1 MHLSKRQLIRSG
13 TWLLLSV
20 LLIVPAAFAQSVSDG
35 TLTGTVTLS
44 TGESIR
50 GVPVKITSPALV
62 TRERTVISDENGR
75 FVFLSLPPG
84 TYGLTASLDGFRQ
97 FSTAGII
104 LNSGDKVDVNVTLQ
118 QGAYTEEM
126 VVEGVAPIVDTR
138 TSTIDTTFTNEILDV
153 LPTARNAF
161 YDLAL
166 TAPGMASVGVDES
179 WLSSPSAFGG
189 AANENIFLVNGV
201 NATNPRGA
209 PWGSLVSVN
218 YNTVEEVKI
227 LSIGSKAEYGS
238 FSGAAI
244 DVLTK
249 SGGNDFKGDVAYY
262 SMVGNAADNSPCGG
276 VTTGLCEEFG
286 DELFYADPNDVLTT
300 RPESSDELS
309 LTFGGPIVRDR
320 LWFYAGYSNTNAETD
335 TPLFEPLS
343 IWESKLYDLK
353 LTGDFNSKHRGWLSY
368 HFEDL
373 ESGNTTWGQT
383 WDPSM
388 VYFSPTENDT
398 IQAQYQ
404 WVISDRDLFS
414 AKYLGFDTAQNPTIP
429 NENGH
434 PGFINWWK
442 WVGGQSIGLGGD
454 FPYVEA
460 QKSKR
465 QTMQID
471 ETHYAANFMGEHE
484 MKFGVQYTKSE
495 GNWQGG
501 YFHGYANFAYPYP
514 WDYGP
519 AKDWWWNGP
528 ESWQWGTDE
537 NPVFPIYNNKVFR
550 NPWLTVRQADS
561 KGAFFDDTWT
571 LGPRITL
578 NLGLRYDNMTAKYGE
593 GAVYE
598 MPNSPDDI
606 NNPVVLRTRE
616 GTDNIFDFKTW
627 SPRLGLAWTLTE
639 DQKTV
644 MRVNLGRY
652 YAPMGVESLR
662 RFGPDM
668 EPTLTETWMYYLPM
682 SEVDLNH
689 NGKVDFN
696 EVRPATRLL
705 AGRQPSVLFNSGI
718 SDPSWDLE
726 VEDGTTSPYT
736 DQFHISLQRQLGSDF
751 AIEGSYIYKKTKDF
765 IVLRPYNTATGEYF
779 EWEASPYTTWRD
791 FQTQAWQI
799 AMRDY
804 NGDGKMDVNDAKF
817 VLSHTDYRAVNLDE
831 FNGESVDRLYH
842 GVQLVFTKRYSHR
855 WQGMGSINWNTSDG
869 IAPRTVSQNW
879 YIDGPMTMD
888 TPFGTTMN
896 QFQNNTSGPLPMTP
910 EWMFK
915 LSGSYTIPVVE
926 TNFGLRYRYDSG
938 RPIFPVT
945 SIPGFASWMADLQ
958 PGVYLGGGG
967 NMVADDP
974 NEPTWLPASSIV
986 DLSFSKE
993 ISVSNYGVN
1002 LSFDVLNAFNE
1013 NAPNSIGYQQGDFGR
1028 VYSLVQPRIYRV
1040 GVKLLF

>member
-1 MHLSKRQLIRSG
+1 MHLGKRNLIRIGSCVV
-13 TWLLLSV
+13 LSV
-20 LLIVPAAFAQSVSDG
+20 LLLASAASAQSVSDG
-35 TLTGTVTLS
+35 TLTGTVTLA
-44 TGESIR
+44 TGETIR

-62 TRERTVISDENGR
+62 ARERTAVSDENGR

-84 TYGLTASLDGFRQ
+84 SYSVTATLDGFRT
-97 FSTAGII
+97 FSTSGIV
-104 LNSGDKVDVNVTLQ
+104 LRSGDKVDIKVMLEP
-118 QGAYTEEM
+118 GAYTEEM
-126 VVEGVAPIVDTR
+126 VVEGVAPVVDTR
-138 TSTIDTTFTNEILDV
+138 SSTIDTSFSSEMLDV

-166 TAPGMASVGVDES
+166 TAPGMSSVGRDGS
-179 WLSSPSAFGG
+179 WLASPSAFGG

-201 NATNPRGA
+201 NSTNPRGA

-227 LSIGSKAEYGS
+227 LALGSKAEYGS

-249 SGGNDFKGDVAYY
+249 SGGNDLKGDVAYY
-262 SMVGNAADNSPCGG
+262 SQVGNAADNSPCGS
-276 VTTGLCEEFG
+276 VTSGLCRNFG
-286 DELFYADPNDVLTT
+286 DELLYADPNDVLTT
-300 RPESSDELS
+300 RPESSREIS
-309 LTFGGPIVRDR
+309 LTAGGPILRDR
-320 LWFYAGYSNTNAETD
+320 LWFYGGFSDTNAKTD

-343 IWESKLYDLK
+343 LWEARLYDIK
-353 LTGDFNSKHRGWLSY
+353 LTGEMSARHRGWLAY
-368 HFEDL
+368 HREDL

-383 WDPSM
+383 WDASM
-388 VYFSPTENDT
+388 VYNSPTNNDT
-398 IQAQYQ
+398 FQAQYQ
-404 WVISDRDLFS
+404 WVISDHDLFS
-414 AKYLGFDTAQNPTIP
+414 AKYLGFNTEQNPTIP
-429 NENGH
+429 NENGR
-434 PGFINWWK
+434 PGFINWWT

-460 QKSKR
+460 QKSNR
-465 QTMQID
+465 QTVQVD
-471 ETHYAANFMGEHE
+471 HTHYAARFMGEHE
-484 MKFGVQYTKSE
+484 MKFGVQYTRSE

-537 NPVFPIYNNKVFR
+537 DPVFPMYNNKVFR
-550 NPWLTVRQADS
+550 NPWLTVRQAGS
-561 KGAFFDDTWT
+561 TGAFLDDSWS
-571 LGPRITL
+571 LSDRFTL

-598 MPNSPDDI
+598 MPNTPEDI
-606 NNPVVLRTRE
+606 NNPRLLRTRE

-627 SPRLGLAWTLTE
+627 SPRLGIAWTLTN

-644 MRVNLGRY
+644 LRAHAGRY
-652 YAPMGVESLR
+652 YAPMGVEALR

-668 EPTLTETWMYYLPM
+668 HPTLIETWMYLLPM
-682 SEVDLNH
+682 SEVDLNG
-689 NGKVDFN
+689 NGKIDFN

-705 AGRQPSVLFNSGI
+705 ANRPPSSLMRSSVV
-718 SDPSWDLE
+718 DPSWDLE
-726 VEDGTTSPYT
+726 VAPGTTSPYT
-736 DQFHISLQRQLGSDF
+736 DQFHISLQRQVGRDIS
-751 AIEGSYIYKKTKDF
+751 IEGGYIFKQTKDF
-765 IVLRPYNTATGEYF
+765 IVLRPYNSATGLDW
-779 EWEASPYTTWRD
+779 EWESKPYKTWRGYD
-791 FQTQAWQI
+791 TKVWQI
-799 AMRDY
+799 ALKDY
-804 NGDGKMDVNDAKF
+804 NGDGVVDVADATF
-817 VLSHTDYRAVNLDE
+817 VLNNTDYRAVNLKE
-831 FNGESVDRLYH
+831 FDGQPVDRTYH
-842 GVQLVFTKRYSHR
+842 GLQLVMTKRYANR
-855 WQGMGSINWNTSDG
+855 WQALASVNWNASDG
-869 IAPRTVSQNW
+869 IAPRTVNQNW

-896 QFQNNTSGPLPMTP
+896 HFQNNIAGPAPMTP

-915 LSGSYTIPVVE
+915 VSGSYTIPRIE

-938 RPIFPVT
+938 RAVFPTT

-974 NEPTWLPASSIV
+974 NDPIWLPASSIV
-986 DLSFSKE
+986 DLSFSKQ
-993 ISVSNYGVN
+993 IGFSGYGAN
-1002 LSFDVLNAFNE
+1002 ISFDVLNAFNE
-1013 NAPNSIGYQQGDFGR
+1013 NSPSSIGYAQGDIGR
-1028 VYSLVQPRIYRV
+1028 VYSVVNPRIYRI